1 MKEKEKNWT
10 YKCIKKSKIE
20 NKTKNRKAIQV
31 RSFKNIE
38 KDIKRTGKKNKKNGR
53 KICKYIKKLFD
64 KKEKTNKKKWINLDQ
79 IEKIIKTKRKE
90 ERQNV

>member
-1 MKEKEKNWT
+1 M
-10 YKCIKKSKIE
+10 YKKSKIE

-38 KDIKRTGKKNKKNGR
+38 KDIKRTGKKKIKKNGR

-64 KKEKTNKKKWINLDQ
+64 KKEKTNKKK
-79 IEKIIKTKRKE
+79 
-90 ERQNV
+90 

>member
-38 KDIKRTGKKNKKNGR
+38 KDIKRTGKNIKNGR

-79 IEKIIKTKRKE
+79 IEKIRKTKRKE

>member
-1 MKEKEKNWT
+1 M
-10 YKCIKKSKIE
+10 YKKSKIE

-38 KDIKRTGKKNKKNGR
+38 KDKKKTGKNIKNGR

-64 KKEKTNKKKWINLDQ
+64 KKEKTNKKK
-79 IEKIIKTKRKE
+79 
-90 ERQNV
+90 